1 MIFSYWSFLGTF
13 YLMFLTYQDYTKN
26 RMVDDRK
33 NYFMLGLSISVLSHV
48 YTSLWYKLG
57 LTASIILLNIILRKY
72 KPVGQADINTI
83 SWVFLG
89 LGLMHYTYVIMFTL
103 IFLTLA
109 TLFYVLKTYL
119 FKYKEN
125 IAFYGVI
132 LISFVLSCFI
142 LGIY

>member
-1 MIFSYWSFLGTF
+1 MIFSYWSWLGTF
-13 YLMFLTYQDYTKN
+13 YLLFLTYQDYTNN
-26 RMVDDRK
+26 RKVDDRK

-89 LGLMHYTYVIMFTL
+89 LGLMHYTYIVMFTL

-119 FKYKEN
+119 FRYKEN

-132 LISFVLSCFI
+132 LISFVVSCFV
-142 LGIY
+142 LGLY

>member
-13 YLMFLTYQDYTKN
+13 YLLFLTYQDYMNN
-26 RMVDDRK
+26 RKVDDRK

-57 LTASIILLNIILRKY
+57 LTVSIILLNIILRKY

-103 IFLTLA
+103 IFLTLS

-132 LISFVLSCFI
+132 LISFVVSCFV
-142 LGIY
+142 LGLY